1 MTSLRCKSTVRDR
14 ETKSRQFINQ
24 ACKPD
29 PCWQYA
35 VQFLKSVYCVLNLQS
50 ASILGVG
57 VAHGYSLFLEVPINK
72 EMFLVAC
79 TDILKCET
87 FSNCLVW

>member
-1 MTSLRCKSTVRDR
+1 MTSFRCESTVR
-14 ETKSRQFINQ
+14 EMEQRQSLSIK
-24 ACKPD
+24 ACTAD
-29 PCWQYA
+29 LCWQFT
-35 VQFLKSVYCVLNLQS
+35 VQFLQSVHCVLLLQS
-50 ASILGVG
+50 ASIIGVE

>member
-1 MTSLRCKSTVRDR
+1 MTSLRCESTVR
-14 ETKSRQFINQ
+14 EIENLLTIK
-24 ACKPD
+24 ACKAD
-29 PCWQYA
+29 LCWQYT
-35 VQFLKSVYCVLNLQS
+35 VQFFKSVYCVLVLQS
-50 ASILGVG
+50 ALIIDVE
-57 VAHGYSLFLEVPINK
+57 VTHGYSLFLEVPISK

>member
-1 MTSLRCKSTVRDR
+1 MLDV
-14 ETKSRQFINQ
+14 E
-24 ACKPD
+24 
-29 PCWQYA
+29 
-35 VQFLKSVYCVLNLQS
+35 
-50 ASILGVG
+50 
-57 VAHGYSLFLEVPINK
+57 VAHGYSLFREVPINK